1 MKVLT
6 ESERDKLAGMLQE
19 RKQTMRDEIRAGL
32 GKMRGEGYEDLLSGT
47 SDAGDEG
54 LASLVTDLNNA
65 EVARDA
71 AEMQDILGAQ
81 ARLKSDT
88 YGTCVDCEEP
98 IPYPRL
104 AAYPTAKRCIRCQ
117 EIYETAHGSAGER

>member
-1 MKVLT
+1 MEALT
-6 ESERDKLAGMLQE
+6 DAQRDKLAEMLRE
-19 RKQTMRDEIRAGL
+19 RKQTIREEIRAGL
-32 GKMRGEGYEDLLSGT
+32 SRMQGEGYEDLLSGT

-54 LASLVTDLNNA
+54 LASLVTDLTNA

-71 AEMQDILGAQ
+71 AEMQDILAAQ
-81 ARLKSDT
+81 ARLASDR

-98 IPYPRL
+98 IPYARL

-117 EIYETAHGSAGER
+117 EIYETAHGAPGAR